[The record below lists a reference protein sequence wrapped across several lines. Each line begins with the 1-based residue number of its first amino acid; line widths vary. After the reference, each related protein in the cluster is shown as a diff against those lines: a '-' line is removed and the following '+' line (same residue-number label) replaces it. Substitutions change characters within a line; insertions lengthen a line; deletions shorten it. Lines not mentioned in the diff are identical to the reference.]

1 MDHMVQEKTSSVV
14 SGGRQYLISTAIV
27 EIIGVVKCDTVSD
40 VSRNKADW
48 VKEWGWGG
56 ERGRCRGRE
65 KEEGGGGERERA
77 GDSGISAFPPGV
89 FGLHDFI
96 CEAIINFLNEI
107 SN

>member
-65 KEEGGGGERERA
+65 KEEGGGGGEREIQA
-77 GDSGISAFPPGV
+77 SVLFLQVSLACMISSVRP
-89 FGLHDFI
+89 
-96 CEAIINFLNEI
+96 
-107 SN
+107 